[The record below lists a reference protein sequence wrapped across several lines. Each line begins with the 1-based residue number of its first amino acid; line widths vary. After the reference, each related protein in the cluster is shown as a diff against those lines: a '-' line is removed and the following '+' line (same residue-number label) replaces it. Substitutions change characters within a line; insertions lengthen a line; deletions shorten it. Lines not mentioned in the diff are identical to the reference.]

1 MNKKDTPCLSE
12 VLHDLISRHDQVTM
26 ADTIGIHSLALSCF
40 KNGVG
45 GMTIGNLE
53 KLLSQADVIMI
64 EQNRYKRVVN
74 TIITLSELLKEAQGL

>member
-1 MNKKDTPCLSE
+1 
-12 VLHDLISRHDQVTM
+12 
-26 ADTIGIHSLALSCF
+26 
-40 KNGVG
+40 
-45 GMTIGNLE
+45 MTIGNLE